1 MGIELWL
8 SRTAPPAE
16 PVAAPSPASEP
27 IALAKAP
34 APMPVMPPA
43 SVAPA
48 VVAEAPAGGR
58 TDPAAEMDWQTL
70 AATVADCRQ
79 CPLHAKRRQAVF
91 GVGHRQADWLF
102 VGEAPGAEE
111 DRRGEPFVG
120 RAGRLLD
127 EMLFALGVERQD
139 VYIANVLKCRPPANR
154 DPMGEEVRACEG
166 YLHRQVRLIAPRVIV
181 ALGRFAAQS
190 LLRSSR
196 PINALRGRT
205 HCYGDTGVPLVVTY
219 HPAYLLRSAID
230 KRKAWA
236 DLCLAREALVQ

>member
-1 MGIELWL
+1 MGIELGL
-8 SRTAPPAE
+8 SRAGPPAE
-16 PVAAPSPASEP
+16 PVGPPPPAIEP
-27 IALAKAP
+27 LAVAEVP
-34 APMPVMPPA
+34 APMPVTPPA

-48 VVAEAPAGGR
+48 AVAEAPASGQ
-58 TDPAAEMDWQTL
+58 TDPAAAMDWEAL

-79 CPLHAKRRQAVF
+79 CPLHAGRRQAVF
-91 GVGHRQADWLF
+91 GVGDHQAHWLF

-166 YLHRQVRLIAPRVIV
+166 YLHRQVSLIAPRVIV

-190 LLRSSR
+190 LLRSSQ
-196 PINALRGRT
+196 PIYALRGRA
-205 HCYGDTGVPLVVTY
+205 HRYANTGVPLVVTY
-219 HPAYLLRSAID
+219 HPAYLLRSSID

-236 DLCLAREALVQ
+236 DLCLAREAIVQ